1 MAGDHDKPRRV
12 RKFIRKLKVTPLMRA
27 QGVQVVAHPEI
38 RERNLDEFPGGVFSA
53 KHWTATRC
61 STAQEV
67 RSALDSFKLVGRR
80 IWSLYTPSYDYVN
93 NPENMLA
100 AAGKYVEGEDV
111 CSRRNICAYAY
122 LPKRTKIERRM
133 EIDKPFV
140 IEFKDGDT
148 FEIDVPMDP
157 LFLMSMNRIPLEVAD
172 NRGRGVDPFYMF
184 SDVIGKTIA
193 AVDVESCIVG
203 RLPYSSYDLDEPR
216 EIVTAIYLRFEN
228 GSRMK
233 FAPFIDF
240 LAIES
245 QDSHGAVKSVSW
257 ESVRSGFVTYADL
270 CFDRRSGFVAKGT
283 SLMFGWKGGRYA
295 GDHCVVLAP
304 GPGWHQYIASGR
316 EAFVGADDAAML
328 ALAVGIAVPRY
339 WQDHSVDLSYDEW
352 RSVLSVLESM
362 FSSSVATHAPN
373 SALMRTMCAVALQR
387 NVEKKKSQREDEF
400 KLIKMALD
408 RNRELLDDLKGW
420 TRRAI
425 DKNTVLRIIGL

>member
-1 MAGDHDKPRRV
+1 MAGNHNKPRRV
-12 RKFIRKLKVTPLMRA
+12 RKLIRKLKATPLMRA

-53 KHWTATRC
+53 KHWTAKEC
-61 STAQEV
+61 SSAQEV

-80 IWSLYTPSYDYVN
+80 IWSLHTSSHDYVYSV
-93 NPENMLA
+93 ENLLS
-100 AAGKYVEGEDV
+100 AAGRCIDGEDE
-111 CSRRNICAYAY
+111 CSRRTICAYAY
-122 LPKRTKIERRM
+122 LPKRTIIERRM
-133 EIDKPFV
+133 EIDEPFV

-172 NRGRGVDPFYMF
+172 NRGLGVDPFYMF

-193 AVDVESCIVG
+193 AVDVESSTVR

-216 EIVTAIYLRFEN
+216 EIATAIYLRFEN
-228 GSRMK
+228 GSRLK

-245 QDSHGAVKSVSW
+245 QNRCGMVKRVSW
-257 ESVRSGFVTYADL
+257 ETVRSGFVKHADV

-304 GPGWHQYIASGR
+304 GPGWHRYIASGR
-316 EAFVGADDAAML
+316 EAFLDADDAAML

-339 WQDHSVDLSYDEW
+339 WQDHRVDLSYDEW
-352 RSVLSVLESM
+352 RSVLSALESIL
-362 FSSSVATHAPN
+362 SSSVAAHAPN
-373 SALMRTMCAVALQR
+373 SALMRNMCAVALQR
-387 NVEKKKSQREDEF
+387 NAEKKKSQREDEF
-400 KLIKMALD
+400 KLTKRAIYGNM
-408 RNRELLDDLKGW
+408 ELLDDLNGW
-420 TRRAI
+420 TRRAL
-425 DKNTVLRIIGL
+425 DQNTVLRIIGL